1 VRLGE
6 RLQPLTRSFHLY
18 HNRPI
23 NKTAKFGGERAANAR
38 NNIALAHLHSASL
51 HCRGRRTRSASLRD
65 SLTPKNKADRVSTSV
80 RNGLVQYD
88 RREYAA
94 SLKVAAKEFGVIGD
108 DDSPEERGR
117 AGADCLP
124 LFPD

>member
-1 VRLGE
+1 RLGE

-88 RREYAA
+88 RREYAGG
-94 SLKVAAKEFGVIGD
+94 LQVGAKEVGVIGGD
-108 DDSPEERGR
+108 ESPGGGGRG
-117 AGADCLP
+117 GAECLP
-124 LFPD
+124 LCPE